1 MAHLGCAQRGYKLQR
16 ILIRIVINA
25 VALWVAAGLVGG
37 ITLEGGLW
45 QLLLAAAVF
54 GIVNAFLKPLFII
67 LSLPALLLSLGLALV
82 VINAAILSI
91 ADALTG
97 AITVD
102 DFFWS
107 AILGAI
113 VISMVSW
120 VAGRLFSDN
129 KEESWA

>member
-1 MAHLGCAQRGYKLQR
+1 M
-16 ILIRIVINA
+16 
-25 VALWVAAGLVGG
+25 WVAAGLVGG

-113 VISMVSW
+113 VISIVSW